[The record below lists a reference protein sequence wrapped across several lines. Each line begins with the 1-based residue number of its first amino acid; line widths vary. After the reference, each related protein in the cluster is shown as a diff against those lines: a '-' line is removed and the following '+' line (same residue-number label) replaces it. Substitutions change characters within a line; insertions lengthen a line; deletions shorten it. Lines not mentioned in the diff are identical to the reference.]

1 MIAKLTHQQEAF
13 CRYVADGLNQ
23 SDAYRSAYNAENMTD
38 KSIHENASKV
48 AAHAKVQPRLR
59 ELKEELEEQQLW
71 SRENSVK
78 VLAVIARDGDLLTSA
93 RVSSVKEL
101 NAMHGFNEPV
111 KIDLSSTDGTMTPV
125 HQMTDEQLAKIASE

>member
-1 MIAKLTHQQEAF
+1 
-13 CRYVADGLNQ
+13 
-23 SDAYRSAYNAENMTD
+23 MTD
-38 KSIHENASKV
+38 KSIHENASKI
-48 AAHAKVQPRLR
+48 AAHAKVRPRIN
-59 ELKEELEEQQLW
+59 ELKSNLEEQQLW

-78 VLAVIARDGDLLTSA
+78 VLAGIAGNDGLSTSA

-125 HQMTDEQLAKIASE
+125 HQMTDEQLDKIASE